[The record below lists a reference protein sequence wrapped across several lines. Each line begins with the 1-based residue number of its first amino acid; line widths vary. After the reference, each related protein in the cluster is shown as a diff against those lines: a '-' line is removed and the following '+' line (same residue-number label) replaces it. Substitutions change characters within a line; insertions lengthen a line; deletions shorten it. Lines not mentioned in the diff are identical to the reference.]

1 MLLPSNNEKLKILKD
16 KIFKNE
22 RLNSAI
28 SPKIYKDIVHLNY
41 NHSYN
46 ISQLHYNIT
55 KSFEESKKVLHNNPS
70 NSMLIFEKEKNILLK
85 NLKKQIKIDNLK
97 EKMKTEKR
105 LIKNVF
111 EFNNND
117 KNKINALIVGK
128 NHKINKK
135 RFSNNSKEVFQFIDE
150 INQFN
155 PPNNLIF
162 ENLKKLVNYRLI
174 NKESLKNT
182 IFLQMFKKIDTP
194 TKKSSDELLYK
205 YILKNTFKEVLKK
218 GYLNN
223 VLISKQ
229 EIKDEYHKQIN
240 QVKRNFPFFNKE
252 HEIPYCDKD
261 LGSLLIN
268 NSSNLSNTKDNKI
281 IINKCSKIISKIK
294 HKRNRP
300 IFQNNSVDHIYSKF
314 YNSNRVSLERKNKN
328 NRRNNQVLTK
338 NNLMS
343 FTNNTN
349 NKINE
354 FHKDGNKNYSNNKIF
369 KTYSRQNKFN
379 NFIIKPKNI
388 IISNNII
395 QKLKLKADNPL
406 NSENT
411 KQETNKGFKIFLSKN
426 NSKEKNNKNEDI
438 INCINN
444 TENIKFSKRVRER
457 KINNYNSNNFFE
469 KSDTYNNS
477 LNFQNRQTEQI
488 ERILLKEKFNIGKN
502 FFRDENKDS
511 DDKMTESKK
520 ENNYQL
526 FNNEKDRIS
535 KENKIKNNDK
545 KILLKKIYV
554 QQSPALK
561 ERKFKDFL
569 KDEKYEINVK
579 VTNNKIE
586 DEGKN
591 LLEKDWQNRFNIFK
605 KYIKK
610 LKQMSN
616 DEFKKDTLKFINNY

>member
-28 SPKIYKDIVHLNY
+28 SPKIYKDTVHLNY

-46 ISQLHYNIT
+46 ISQPHYNIT

-97 EKMKTEKR
+97 EKMNTEKS

-155 PPNNLIF
+155 PPNNWIF

-268 NSSNLSNTKDNKI
+268 NSSNLSNSKDNKV

-328 NRRNNQVLTK
+328 NRSNNQVLTK

-354 FHKDGNKNYSNNKIF
+354 FHKEGNKNYSNNKIF

>member
-28 SPKIYKDIVHLNY
+28 SPKIYKDTVHLNY

-46 ISQLHYNIT
+46 ISQPHYNIT

-155 PPNNLIF
+155 PPNNWIF

-268 NSSNLSNTKDNKI
+268 NSSNLSNSKDNKV

-328 NRRNNQVLTK
+328 NRSNNQVLTK

-354 FHKDGNKNYSNNKIF
+354 FHKEGNKNYSNNKIF

-554 QQSPALK
+554 KQSPALK
-561 ERKFKDFL
+561 ERKFKDLL

>member
-28 SPKIYKDIVHLNY
+28 SPKIYKDTVHLNY

-46 ISQLHYNIT
+46 ISQPHYNIT

-155 PPNNLIF
+155 PPNNWIF

-268 NSSNLSNTKDNKI
+268 NSSNLSNSKDNKV

-328 NRRNNQVLTK
+328 NRSNNQVLTK

-354 FHKDGNKNYSNNKIF
+354 FHKEGNKNYSNNKIF

-561 ERKFKDFL
+561 ERKFKDLL

>member
-28 SPKIYKDIVHLNY
+28 SPKIYKDTVHLNY

-46 ISQLHYNIT
+46 ISQPHYNIT
-55 KSFEESKKVLHNNPS
+55 KSFEESKKVLHNNPL

-229 EIKDEYHKQIN
+229 EITDEYHKQIN

-268 NSSNLSNTKDNKI
+268 NSSNLSNSKDNKV

-328 NRRNNQVLTK
+328 NRSNNQVLTK

-354 FHKDGNKNYSNNKIF
+354 FHKEGNKNYSNNKIF

-502 FFRDENKDS
+502 FFRDENKDC
-511 DDKMTESKK
+511 DDKITESKK

>member
-28 SPKIYKDIVHLNY
+28 SPKIYKDTVHLNY

-46 ISQLHYNIT
+46 ISQPHYNIT

-155 PPNNLIF
+155 PPNNWIF

-268 NSSNLSNTKDNKI
+268 NSSNLSNSKDNKV

-328 NRRNNQVLTK
+328 NRSNNQVLTK

-354 FHKDGNKNYSNNKIF
+354 FHKEGNKNYSNNKIF

-477 LNFQNRQTEQI
+477 LNFLNGQTEQI

-511 DDKMTESKK
+511 DDKMTESKN

>member
-46 ISQLHYNIT
+46 ISQPHYNIT

-155 PPNNLIF
+155 PPNNWIF

-268 NSSNLSNTKDNKI
+268 NSSNLSNSKDNKV

-328 NRRNNQVLTK
+328 NRSNNQVLTK

-354 FHKDGNKNYSNNKIF
+354 FHKEGNKNYSNNKIF

>member
-1 MLLPSNNEKLKILKD
+1 MLLPSNKEKLKILKD

-28 SPKIYKDIVHLNY
+28 SPKIYKDTVHLNY

-46 ISQLHYNIT
+46 ISQPHYNIT

-155 PPNNLIF
+155 PPNNWIF

-252 HEIPYCDKD
+252 HEIPYCDKG

-268 NSSNLSNTKDNKI
+268 NSSNLSNSKDNKV

-328 NRRNNQVLTK
+328 NRSNNQVLTK

-354 FHKDGNKNYSNNKIF
+354 FHKEGNKNYSNNKIF

>member
-1 MLLPSNNEKLKILKD
+1 MLLPSNNEKLKVLKD

-46 ISQLHYNIT
+46 ISQPHYNIT

-70 NSMLIFEKEKNILLK
+70 NSMLIFEKEKNLLLK

-117 KNKINALIVGK
+117 KNKINALIVRK

-155 PPNNLIF
+155 PPNNWIF

-268 NSSNLSNTKDNKI
+268 NSSNLSNSKDNKV

-328 NRRNNQVLTK
+328 NRINNQVLTK

-354 FHKDGNKNYSNNKIF
+354 FHKEGNKNYSNNKIF

>member
-28 SPKIYKDIVHLNY
+28 SPKIYKDTVNLNY

-46 ISQLHYNIT
+46 ISQPHYNIT
-55 KSFEESKKVLHNNPS
+55 KSFEESKKVLHNNPL

-135 RFSNNSKEVFQFIDE
+135 RFSKNSKEVFQFIDE

-155 PPNNLIF
+155 PPNNWIF

-268 NSSNLSNTKDNKI
+268 NSSNLSNSKDNKV

-328 NRRNNQVLTK
+328 NRSNNQVLTK

-354 FHKDGNKNYSNNKIF
+354 FHKEGNKNYSNNKIF

-561 ERKFKDFL
+561 ERKFKDLL

>member
-28 SPKIYKDIVHLNY
+28 SPKIYKDTVHLNY

-46 ISQLHYNIT
+46 ISQPHYNIT
-55 KSFEESKKVLHNNPS
+55 KSFEESKKVLHNNPL

-155 PPNNLIF
+155 PPNNWIF

-268 NSSNLSNTKDNKI
+268 NSSNLSNSKDNKV

-328 NRRNNQVLTK
+328 NRSNNQVLTK

-354 FHKDGNKNYSNNKIF
+354 FHKEGNKNYSNNKIF

-561 ERKFKDFL
+561 ERKFKDLL

>member
-1 MLLPSNNEKLKILKD
+1 
-16 KIFKNE
+16 
-22 RLNSAI
+22 
-28 SPKIYKDIVHLNY
+28 
-41 NHSYN
+41 
-46 ISQLHYNIT
+46 
-55 KSFEESKKVLHNNPS
+55 
-70 NSMLIFEKEKNILLK
+70 
-85 NLKKQIKIDNLK
+85 
-97 EKMKTEKR
+97 
-105 LIKNVF
+105 
-111 EFNNND
+111 
-117 KNKINALIVGK
+117 
-128 NHKINKK
+128 
-135 RFSNNSKEVFQFIDE
+135 
-150 INQFN
+150 
-155 PPNNLIF
+155 
-162 ENLKKLVNYRLI
+162 
-174 NKESLKNT
+174 
-182 IFLQMFKKIDTP
+182 MFKKIDTP

-268 NSSNLSNTKDNKI
+268 NSSNLSNSKDNKV

-328 NRRNNQVLTK
+328 NRINNQVLTK

-354 FHKDGNKNYSNNKIF
+354 FHKEGNKNYSNNKIF

-561 ERKFKDFL
+561 ERKFKDLL

>member
-28 SPKIYKDIVHLNY
+28 SPKIYKDTVHLNY

-46 ISQLHYNIT
+46 ISQPHYNIT

-155 PPNNLIF
+155 PPNNWIF

-252 HEIPYCDKD
+252 HEIPYCDKG

-268 NSSNLSNTKDNKI
+268 NSSNLSNSKDNKV

-328 NRRNNQVLTK
+328 NRSNNQVLTK

-354 FHKDGNKNYSNNKIF
+354 FHKEGNKNYSNNKIF

>member
-28 SPKIYKDIVHLNY
+28 SPKIYKDTVHLNY

-46 ISQLHYNIT
+46 ISQPHYNIT

-155 PPNNLIF
+155 PPNNWIF

-268 NSSNLSNTKDNKI
+268 NSSNLSNSKDNKV

-328 NRRNNQVLTK
+328 NRINNQVLTK

-354 FHKDGNKNYSNNKIF
+354 FHKEGNKNYSNNKIF

>member
-28 SPKIYKDIVHLNY
+28 SPKIYKDTVHLNY

-46 ISQLHYNIT
+46 ISQPHYNIT

-155 PPNNLIF
+155 PPNNWIF

-268 NSSNLSNTKDNKI
+268 NSSNLSNSKDNKV

-328 NRRNNQVLTK
+328 NRSNNQVLTK

-354 FHKDGNKNYSNNKIF
+354 FHKEGNKNYSNNKIF

>member
-28 SPKIYKDIVHLNY
+28 SPKIYKDTVHLNY

-46 ISQLHYNIT
+46 ISQPHYNIT
-55 KSFEESKKVLHNNPS
+55 KSFEESKKVLHNNPL

-268 NSSNLSNTKDNKI
+268 NSSNLSNSKDNKV

-328 NRRNNQVLTK
+328 NRSNNQVLTK

-354 FHKDGNKNYSNNKIF
+354 FHKEGNKNYSNNKIF